1 MIRIKSTAC
10 VLNLSCF
17 CLIAAVLVLASPV
30 QSGEID
36 ESQQNWLTHYGKQA
50 NVPQPEQMLINTDPE
65 PTVTDEYVL
74 LFNGKDLE
82 GWKSRGGE
90 SPFEVVDG
98 CIVSTCKPNSPS
110 TYLCTEKS
118 DYADFVLTFETK
130 FDVETNSGI
139 MLRAQAK
146 GQDGNTVFGPQTEM
160 EPDSQDRE
168 WSGGIYGQSCGGWF
182 YPLWL
187 KEHAAVRKA
196 QKKDDWNRVTISA
209 QGGVIKTWLNGVPA
223 AHWVT
228 DTYLQGFFGLQMHKG
243 AKGRVLWRNLKLKA
257 MLSTHAQ

>member
-1 MIRIKSTAC
+1 MILSKSTLS
-10 VLNLSCF
+10 VVNLYGCG
-17 CLIAAVLVLASPV
+17 LLVAAFVLASPL
-30 QSGEID
+30 QSGEVD
-36 ESQQNWLTHYGKQA
+36 ESQQNWLKHYGKQA
-50 NVPQPEQMLINTDPE
+50 NVPKPEEMLINTDAE
-65 PTVTDEYVL
+65 PAVTDDYVT
-74 LFNGKDLE
+74 LFNGKDLD

-90 SPFEVVDG
+90 STFEVVDG
-98 CIVSTCKPNSPS
+98 CIVSTCKPNSAS

-118 DYADFVLTFETK
+118 DYANFILTFETK

-146 GQDGNTVFGPQTEM
+146 GEDDNTVFGPQVEM

-187 KEHAAVRKA
+187 KEHAAVRQA

-228 DTYLQGFFGLQMHKG
+228 DTYMQGFFGLQMHKG
-243 AKGRVLWRNLKLKA
+243 TKGRVLWRNLKLKT
-257 MLSTHAQ
+257 L